1 MGSYSSGNAE
11 LDHFKQ
17 LKVNRFHS
25 LSSFHI
31 YIYVAKV
38 GEGDGTLLQYSCL
51 ENSMGGGAW

>member
-17 LKVNRFHS
+17 LRINRFHS

-31 YIYVAKV
+31 AKV
-38 GEGDGTLLQYSCL
+38 GEGDGTLL
-51 ENSMGGGAW
+51 